1 MYDLRKLNN
10 NAAASDPDVPN
21 VCVLGNRDA
30 HSGVSVYS
38 SREMQD
44 PSGEQHAPVHTA
56 WSFLS
61 LLSGVVGAR
70 NLTMECRKG
79 RRKGGAPIL
88 GSLLLAW
95 LLTNGCAVV
104 ARNIGECEKIFTIS
118 DRGSLPRV
126 ALLLR
131 ESPPHPSIVTPI
143 KGPATTRVDIYA
155 RRVP

>member
-1 MYDLRKLNN
+1 MYDLRKCNN
-10 NAAASDPDVPN
+10 NVAASNLGIPN

-30 HSGVSVYS
+30 LRGERTHSWRKVQ
-38 SREMQD
+38 E
-44 PSGEQHAPVHTA
+44 PSAKQHAPMHRA

-95 LLTNGCAVV
+95 FLTNGCAVV
-104 ARNIGECEKIFTIS
+104 ARNIGECEKVFTIS
-118 DRGSLPRV
+118 DRGSLPQ
-126 ALLLR
+126 
-131 ESPPHPSIVTPI
+131 VTP
-143 KGPATTRVDIYA
+143 PPPPPLDPCAN
-155 RRVP
+155 